1 LIGQFVVI
9 SRSVFSDVKAT
20 LTKRPAKCKPLFDG
34 LTSEHPFAT
43 VTEHM
48 YATGYSIRPLRS
60 NRQAPLRHLGRWAL
74 VMVVAACVSVGLSK
88 VAFGDTPPVIAS
100 MVVEPGDT
108 LWGIAA
114 ARYPSDDVRV
124 RVGEIERLNGLH
136 SPKIEVGETL
146 RLPA

>member
-1 LIGQFVVI
+1 
-9 SRSVFSDVKAT
+9 
-20 LTKRPAKCKPLFDG
+20 
-34 LTSEHPFAT
+34 
-43 VTEHM
+43 M
-48 YATGYSIRPLRS
+48 YAAGYSIRPLRAS
-60 NRQAPLRHLGRWAL
+60 RQAPLRHLGRWAL
-74 VMVVAACVSVGLSK
+74 VLLAVACVSVGLSK
-88 VAFGDTPPVIAS
+88 VALGDAPPVIAT

-124 RVGEIERLNGLH
+124 RVDEIERLNGLH